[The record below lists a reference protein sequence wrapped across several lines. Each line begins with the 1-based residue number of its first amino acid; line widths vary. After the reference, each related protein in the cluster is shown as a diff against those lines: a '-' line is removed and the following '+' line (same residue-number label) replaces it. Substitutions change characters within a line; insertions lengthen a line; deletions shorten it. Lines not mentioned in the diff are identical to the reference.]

1 MARSLFAVGFLPTFI
16 VALLQVN
23 YPLNLQ
29 LPPVAIVDQP
39 YQYQLASTTF
49 QFDSDTVHY
58 SLVGAPS
65 WLSLNSSNRTLS
77 GTPRTADLGEA
88 SFTITAASLGGAV
101 VNMDSKLLISNRS
114 GPKVKANV
122 TQTLANAGQLS
133 GPRAVSI
140 GPSKPIDITFP
151 FDTFDN
157 NGTPMAYY
165 AGLSDHTPLP
175 AWISFESS
183 TLHFV
188 GTTPPTT
195 STQTF
200 ELSLIACE
208 IPGYSVSSITFTLA
222 VSNHQMFFQPYE
234 ETLNLSKRNEVQL
247 TNLKNKLILDGS
259 PIQESQIRSI
269 NATLPSWL
277 KIDDETHDISGRAP
291 SGLMSQDITVTATD
305 QFDDVAQLNLHIKFQ
320 SDLFS
325 SEIGQL
331 NTTIGDGFVYTIP
344 QTILE
349 SGDEKLSVDFSSLSR
364 YLHFD
369 AAKSTISGI
378 ITDDFLPQKVQ
389 CTLTAISSD
398 GTRRDTQSFQI
409 SVLNGPKD
417 EHPDIA
423 AGSTD
428 LSSAD
433 KENSGR
439 RKAGIIIGT
448 VLGAI
453 CGILLLIAFA
463 FCMYRRQKRKTP
475 LSPKLPRSPKKSDI
489 GQPTYIPQGWPD
501 VEVDGEQDLEKGKVD
516 HDYLVERAPEKAPKL
531 DLDLP
536 RDQKDSS
543 SLTDSI
549 GDVDTD
555 LFDHFDR
562 SSWGFHEDN
571 APSQHPHA
579 SMKIPTEQLSKR
591 LSQTS
596 YRKHRRQTTTVY
608 QDQIHRRSGL
618 PVNRRITS
626 MGHGRQMRSPSRRSS
641 VRRPLSTSSYYTKRS
656 SACSTA
662 PSTTPQPAAARRQ
675 TAKVT
680 TQAENRRSIRLV
692 PTSSNSL
699 VDRRN
704 SLVDRRNSLV
714 DRRNSLVDRPMDEK
728 RNSYI
733 RHRASAQ
740 SPFFSGA
747 SNRASSS
754 SYKPTFAEEP
764 KRNTIVRP
772 DEDVVEGKG
781 KELPGSTAPKT
792 PAKEFPGSLRNNRL
806 PRPHTS
812 VGVQRDRVEKSYA
825 RSGTSTAAS
834 VGRRASARDSLK
846 SHELKSRLNDLTGSE
861 IFKDAELSDSEYT
874 DEEDE
879 IKEAERRVTVTPGEF
894 TLPPLN
900 IDTRP
905 RRRRI
910 SVEEKS
916 KRDSVVKQKRA
927 SKQEN
932 IEKQKKMSKRERELK
947 PTTDRKYNFLVNSQV
962 LRRVA
967 Q

>member
-29 LPPVAIVDQP
+29 LPPVALVDQP

-49 QFDSDTVHY
+49 YSDSDTVHY

-65 WLSLNSSNRTLS
+65 WLSLDSSNRTLL
-77 GTPRTADLGEA
+77 GTPRTTDLGEA
-88 SFTITAASLGGAV
+88 SFIIAAASLGGAV
-101 VNMDSKLLISNRS
+101 VNMGSKLLISNHN
-114 GPKVKANV
+114 GPEVKGNV
-122 TQTLANAGQLS
+122 TETLANAGQLS
-133 GPRAVSI
+133 GPRVVSV

-151 FDTFDN
+151 FDIFDTSAN
-157 NGTPMAYY
+157 PLIYH

-175 AWISFESS
+175 AWISFEAS
-183 TLHFV
+183 TLHFM
-188 GTTPPTT
+188 GTTPPIT
-195 STQTF
+195 STQIF
-200 ELSLIACE
+200 EISLIACE
-208 IPGYSVSSITFTLA
+208 VPGYSVSSITFTIA
-222 VSNHQMFFQPYE
+222 VSNHQMVFQPYD
-234 ETLNLSKRNEVQL
+234 ETLNLSKTDKVQL
-247 TNLKNKLILDGS
+247 TDLKSKLIFDGF
-259 PIQESQIRSI
+259 PIQESQIQSI

-277 KIDDETHDISGRAP
+277 TIDNETHDISGIAP
-291 SGLMSQDITVTATD
+291 SGLMSQNITVTATD
-305 QFDDVAQLNLHIKFQ
+305 QFDDVAQLNLHINFQ
-320 SDLFS
+320 SELFS
-325 SEIGQL
+325 GEIGQL
-331 NTTIGDGFVYTIP
+331 NITVGDNFVYTIP

-349 SGDEKLSVDFSSLSR
+349 NGDERLSVDLASLSR

-369 AAKSTISGI
+369 AAKSTLSGTI
-378 ITDDFLPQKVQ
+378 PYDFLSQKVQ
-389 CTLTAISSD
+389 CTLMAMSSD
-398 GTRRDTQSFQI
+398 GTRRDTQNFQI
-409 SVLNGPKD
+409 SVLNAPKD

-428 LSSAD
+428 LSGAD
-433 KENSGR
+433 KEKSGR

-453 CGILLLIAFA
+453 CGILLLISFA
-463 FCMYRRQKRKTP
+463 FCMYRRQKRKIS
-475 LSPKLPRSPKKSDI
+475 LSPKLPRNPRKSDI
-489 GQPTYIPQGWPD
+489 GQPMYIPQGWPD
-501 VEVDGEQDLEKGKVD
+501 VEVDRDQDLEKGKVD
-516 HDYLVERAPEKAPKL
+516 HDSLLERAPEKAPKL

-536 RDQKDSS
+536 RDQKDSR
-543 SLTDSI
+543 SLTDST
-549 GDVDTD
+549 VDAD
-555 LFDHFDR
+555 AHLFDHFDR
-562 SSWGFHEDN
+562 SSWGFQNDN

-579 SMKIPTEQLSKR
+579 SMKIPTEELSKR

-626 MGHGRQMRSPSRRSS
+626 IGHGRQIRSPSRRSS
-641 VRRPLSTSSYYTKRS
+641 VHRPLSTSSYYTKRT

-662 PSTTPQPAAARRQ
+662 PSTTPQPAAAKRQ

-692 PTSSNSL
+692 SSSSDSL
-699 VDRRN
+699 A
-704 SLVDRRNSLV
+704 
-714 DRRNSLVDRPMDEK
+714 DRPMDEK

-754 SYKPTFAEEP
+754 SYKPTFVEEP

-772 DEDVVEGKG
+772 DEDVVESKG
-781 KELPGSTAPKT
+781 KELSGSTMPKT

-812 VGVQRDRVEKSYA
+812 VGVQRDRVEKSHA
-825 RSGTSTAAS
+825 RSGTSATAS

-846 SHELKSRLNDLTGSE
+846 SYELKSRLNDLTGSE

-879 IKEAERRVTVTPGEF
+879 IKEAERRVTVKPGDF

-927 SKQEN
+927 SKSDNQ
-932 IEKQKKMSKRERELK
+932 RELK
-947 PTTDRKYNFLVNSQV
+947 RTTNRKYNLLFDSCSKHSLTAIF
-962 LRRVA
+962 RR
-967 Q
+967 